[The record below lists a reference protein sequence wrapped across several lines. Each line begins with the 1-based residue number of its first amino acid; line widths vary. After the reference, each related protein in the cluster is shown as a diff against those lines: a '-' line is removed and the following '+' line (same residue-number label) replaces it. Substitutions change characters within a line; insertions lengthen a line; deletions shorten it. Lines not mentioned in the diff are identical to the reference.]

1 MIRTLALALRSFI
14 FGIAMALLA
23 ALSAHADETFPVVHT
38 DPITIHVLD
47 GVSGQPLVH
56 VHVQLLGGYDQ
67 NDIDRRIW
75 LEDLLT
81 DDQGE
86 VQLSNQLANL
96 PFLQVRVEKAP
107 LCQSESRSFSVELM
121 RRDGLSAGNRCGI
134 ATVGNTPG
142 EFAVFVKGKKA
153 VRGAHAAEAAVRRAN
168 EPKAEL
174 VPLPAADQQSP
185 RQLNLDDKELPDALR
200 NSSFLDLRL
209 RLASY
214 LR

>member
-1 MIRTLALALRSFI
+1 MIRALTLALRCFT
-14 FGIAMALLA
+14 FGMAIALLA
-23 ALSAHADETFPVVHT
+23 ASTARADETFPVVHT
-38 DPITIHVLD
+38 DLITIHILD

-56 VHVQLLGGYDQ
+56 AHVQLLGGYDQ

-75 LEDLLT
+75 LEELLT
-81 DDQGE
+81 DEQGD

-96 PFLQVRVEKAP
+96 PFLAVRVEKAP
-107 LCQSESRSFSVELM
+107 LCQSETGSFSVERM
-121 RRDGLSAGNRCGI
+121 RRDGLSASNRCGI
-134 ATVGNTPG
+134 ATVENAPG

-153 VRGAHAAEAAVRRAN
+153 VHGAHTAEAAAQRAN
-168 EPKAEL
+168 KLKAEPA
-174 VPLPAADQQSP
+174 PLPATDP
-185 RQLNLDDKELPDALR
+185 RPLPQPDLDKEFPDAVR